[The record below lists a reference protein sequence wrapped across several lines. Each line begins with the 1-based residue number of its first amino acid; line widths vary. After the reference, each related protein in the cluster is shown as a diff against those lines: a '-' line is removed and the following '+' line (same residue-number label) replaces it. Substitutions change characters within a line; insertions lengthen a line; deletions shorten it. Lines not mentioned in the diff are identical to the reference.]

1 MLLGIDS
8 AVGGEKMKI
17 KKWLIGIFAALFAVC
32 IALGIIM
39 LPRSIQANADTVK
52 LQGEGD
58 AFSVGEKQYTEGEAF
73 VYSATVNFDT
83 ANAAGLVFGAVEGE
97 RYWVFNVDRIENAV
111 KLMYFNSTE
120 GQTKVEVLKSEY
132 YVGPSIMNDGEREY
146 VASRTKD
153 VKKVYLKVKINAD
166 KTAEFYADGIR
177 RFAYVNGSEEAEQ
190 LSLDFTIEGT
200 PVTYQ
205 GGALGYN
212 CFSGKVE
219 FTDTLVGTT
228 DYAYY
233 TEFYRNQYHF
243 SQYAHWN
250 NDPNGLVYYNGYYH
264 LYFQHNPYGN
274 TWDAMH
280 WGHARS
286 KDLVHWEELPI
297 ALVPDKD
304 LDYATH
310 GIGAMWSGSA
320 MVYHKGDSDKIDNEY
335 KWFGD
340 VTDKADGEELGL
352 IGFFSRFD
360 NGGNRYQIVMY
371 SDDGGLT
378 WKKRDNIPCSVSKD
392 LNGNT
397 LTGGSWRDPKVFDI
411 SDIAT
416 DDYKWGM
423 ALTDMEDNTLFFLK
437 STNLV
442 NWEHAGSYEMYRPE
456 CPDVVKLKADD
467 NQTKTLITFTSRYY
481 LVCDLAYEGGKIVMK
496 GTDGNTITSLRQGD
510 SNLKTMDYGVDSY
523 AAQTFYIDADSDSAY
538 AGKAVSMSWFSGVPN
553 ADASI
558 ESGVLQSARK
568 VWNGGGMTIPVV
580 YGLKNIGGEYRL
592 TTTPITTDNVNF
604 DKTAVSSIDKV
615 NGHCYEIKATVENST
630 AQPVYFRVN
639 ESADKT
645 HYTEIGWNSTD
656 GYYVDR
662 THTEDAGIAFPQPN
676 YALKYASGQGRDNTS
691 LDFYILVDNNNVEVY
706 CDGYTVPFYILTF
719 ASPYSAGA
727 SFHAEGEVTENITIN
742 QIGTVWRTV
751 SDEVMINVSD
761 TDIDIGTSLTTQ
773 KKVTAYADG
782 QEISWSVE
790 EGEDVAEVVPTAD
803 GAVIKA
809 KKEGVA
815 KIKASCGSSY
825 RIVNVTVHSG
835 QTDSDFTF
843 GADGIIGGEWYYEG
857 EYLVGEQPG
866 GDGFILTEESGKNF
880 VYTAQFDLGD
890 GAAAAIV
897 FRAAAE
903 EGRLTSYLIANY
915 DRYGKVVKLWSQN
928 GGIASANVTV
938 ADEKAITL
946 SVTAE
951 DKSIKVYLNGNCV
964 IDTVIGEGEPTEGR
978 FGLNVCAT
986 KAKFNSITI
995 LQDEYAYTG
1004 SGKLIVKSNVEQ
1016 AVISI
1021 TNRTLSNSPVD
1032 LSFIAVD
1039 GRNIE
1044 IKSGYLE
1051 LLPSTGVYIFT
1062 VSGTSLTFDVK
1073 VEVTAIP
1080 VTQLKTVA
1088 VRQGSDAVIYL
1099 GNNKVEY
1106 VKVNGESV
1114 ESQNYSVKNYSLTI
1128 HSSVLTVGQ
1137 NVIEIGEGKSVTV
1150 DVEELQTEY
1159 PSGNKDNNTAVNI
1172 PLIAGLCGGG
1182 AAVVIIATVVTLIV
1196 LKKRKALKNA
1206 RSGDENSQEG
1216 E

>member
-1 MLLGIDS
+1 
-8 AVGGEKMKI
+8 MKI

-32 IALGIIM
+32 IAFGIIM
-39 LPRSIQANADTVK
+39 LPPAMRADAESVK
-52 LQGEGD
+52 LEGD
-58 AFSVGEKQYTEGEAF
+58 GDVFSIGGKEYADGEAF

-83 ANAAGLVFGAVEGE
+83 ANAAGLVFGAVENE
-97 RYWVFNVDRIENAV
+97 RYWVFNVDRVENAV
-111 KLMYFNSTE
+111 KLMYFHSVE
-120 GQTKVEVLKSEY
+120 GQTKVEVLKHEY
-132 YVGPSIMNDGEREY
+132 YVGPSIMNEGEKEY
-146 VASRTKD
+146 VASRTKTIG
-153 VKKVYLKVKINAD
+153 KVYLKVIVNAD

-190 LSLDFTIEGT
+190 LLLDFTIEGT

-205 GGALGYN
+205 GGQLGYN
-212 CFSGKVE
+212 CFHGRAE
-219 FTDTLVGTT
+219 FVDTVIGAT
-228 DYAYY
+228 DYSYY

-264 LYFQHNPYGN
+264 LYYQHNPYGN

-286 KDLVHWEELPI
+286 KDLVHWEHLPI

-304 LDYATH
+304 LEYETH

-340 VTDKADGEELGL
+340 ITDKADGEALGL

-360 NGGNRYQIVMY
+360 NGGNRYQIVIY

-378 WKKRDNIPCSVSKD
+378 WKKRDNIPCTVSKD

-397 LTGGSWRDPKVFDI
+397 VTGGSWRDPKVFDI

-416 DDYKWGM
+416 DGYKWGM

-437 STNLV
+437 SKNLV
-442 NWEHAGSYEMYRPE
+442 NWEHAGCYEMYRPE
-456 CPDVVKLKADD
+456 CPDVVKIKADD
-467 NQTKTLITFTSRYY
+467 NQTKTLLTFTSRYY
-481 LVCDLAYEGGKIVMK
+481 LVCDLAYEGGNIVMK
-496 GTDGNTITSLRQGD
+496 DSNGNTITALRQGD

-523 AAQTFYIDADSDSAY
+523 AAQTFYIDANSGSAY
-538 AGKAVSMSWFSGVPN
+538 AGKVVSLSWFSGVPN

-580 YGLKNIGGEYRL
+580 YGLKNVNGEYKL

-604 DKTAVSSIDKV
+604 NKTSVSSIDKV
-615 NGHCYEIKATVENST
+615 NGHCYEIKATVENSSK
-630 AQPVYFRVN
+630 QPVYFRVN

-676 YALKYASGQGRDNTS
+676 YALKYASGQGIANTT

-727 SFHAEGEVTENITIN
+727 SFHAEGEVTKNITIN
-742 QIGTVWRTV
+742 NIGTVWRTA
-751 SDEVMINVSD
+751 SEEVMINLSD
-761 TDIDIGTSLTTQ
+761 TEIDLGTSLTTE
-773 KKVTAYADG
+773 KKITAYADG
-782 QEISWSVE
+782 QEITWSVV
-790 EGEDVAEVVPTAD
+790 EGEDVAEVTPTSD

-809 KKEGVA
+809 KNTGVA
-815 KIKASCGSSY
+815 KIKATCGSSY
-825 RIVNVTVHSG
+825 RIISVNVHSG
-835 QTDSDFTF
+835 EADSDFIF
-843 GADGIIGGEWYYEG
+843 NSEGVIGGDWYFDG
-857 EYLVGEQPG
+857 DCLVGEQLG
-866 GDGFILTEESGKNF
+866 GDGFILAEGIGKNF
-880 VYTAQFDLGD
+880 VYSAQFDLGD

-903 EGRLTSYLIANY
+903 GGRLTSYIIANY

-928 GGIASANVTV
+928 GEIAKANVTV
-938 ADEKAITL
+938 ADESAISL

-951 DKSIKVYLNGNCV
+951 DKSIKVYLNGDCV
-964 IDTVIGEGEPTEGR
+964 IDTVIRESDPTEGR

-986 KAKFNSITI
+986 QARFSLISVLKNGYI
-995 LQDEYAYTG
+995 YAG
-1004 SGKLIVKSNVEQ
+1004 EGKLVIKSNVEQ
-1016 AVISI
+1016 TILSV
-1021 TNRTLSNSPVD
+1021 TNKTLSNTPIDKAFFSVE
-1032 LSFIAVD
+1032 
-1039 GRNIE
+1039 GRNVKID
-1044 IKSGYLE
+1044 SGYLE
-1051 LLPSTGVYIFT
+1051 LLPSTGVYTFT
-1062 VSGTSLTFDVK
+1062 VSGNALTFDVT
-1073 VEVTAIP
+1073 VEVTDIP
-1080 VTQLKTVA
+1080 ATQLKTVT
-1088 VRQGSDAVIYL
+1088 VRQGSDAIIYL
-1099 GNNKVEY
+1099 GNNNVDY

-1128 HSSVLTVGQ
+1128 KASVLTVGQ
-1137 NVIEIGEGKSVTV
+1137 NTVEIGEGKSVTV
-1150 DVEELQTEY
+1150 SVEEMETAY
-1159 PSGNKDNNTAVNI
+1159 PSDSKDNNTGVNV
-1172 PLIAGLCGGG
+1172 PLIAGIGGG
-1182 AAVVIIATVVTLIV
+1182 AAVIIIAAVAVTIIV
-1196 LKKRKALKNA
+1196 LKKRKALKHE
-1206 RSGDENSQEG
+1206 RSGDESSQEVD
-1216 E
+1216 